1 MPSVAA
7 TMNSIRENRSLPSV
21 ASDENSPPSA
31 VKEKASLSPSQSF
44 DDTKERSL
52 QHSRVEIVRLTMFRT
67 VCITIGF
74 LYSTLSLF
82 LDNLQMSSSGS
93 NEHCR
98 SVPVGSAKN
107 QHEILR
113 FLALDSINNPLQD
126 TGSHVNP

>member
-7 TMNSIRENRSLPSV
+7 TMNSIRESRSLPSV
-21 ASDENSPPSA
+21 ASDENSPASA
-31 VKEKASLSPSQSF
+31 VKEKTSLSPSQSF

-82 LDNLQMSSSGS
+82 
-93 NEHCR
+93 
-98 SVPVGSAKN
+98 
-107 QHEILR
+107 
-113 FLALDSINNPLQD
+113 
-126 TGSHVNP
+126 